1 VEPLYGLAKV
11 LLRRPLR
18 HGLRWRVEGVERI
31 PPVGPVLL
39 ASNHVSY
46 LDPLCLAYV
55 GDLAGRNVRFLAKD
69 ELFESWW
76 FGPIMRQLGNI
87 AVLRGTADATG
98 ALDAAAAAL
107 RVGECLV
114 VFPEGT
120 ISHDLEPMAGKT
132 GAARLA
138 RAAGVP
144 VTPVGLWGSHRVIP
158 WRGLGHRP
166 ARRLRTAVVAVVGE
180 PVSIG
185 PRDNPREST
194 DRIMAAICAQVRR
207 AREVY
212 PQQPRSEADGW
223 WVRPPETAR
232 LRSCRGRV
240 AQQLLD
246 ASPEVPGGAGVSPEV
261 PGGAGVS
268 PEVEA

>member
-18 HGLRWRVEGVERI
+18 HGLRWKVEGVERI
-31 PPVGPVLL
+31 PAEGPVLL

-46 LDPLCLAYV
+46 LDPLCLAYL
-55 GDLAGRNVRFLAKD
+55 GDLAGRKVRFLAKA

-76 FGPIMRQLGNI
+76 FGPIVRKLGNI
-87 AVLRGTADATG
+87 PVHRGTADSTG
-98 ALDAAAAAL
+98 ALEAAAATLAA
-107 RVGECLV
+107 GECVV

-120 ISHDLEPMAGKT
+120 ISDDLEPMAGKT

-158 WRGLGHRP
+158 PGHQR
-166 ARRLRTAVVAVVGE
+166 ARRLRTAIAAVVGDSV
-180 PVSIG
+180 PVG
-185 PRDNPREST
+185 ARDNPREST
-194 DRIMAAICAQVRR
+194 DRIMGAICAQVRR
-207 AREVY
+207 AREIY
-212 PQQPRSEADGW
+212 PQTPRSEADGW
-223 WVRPPETAR
+223 WVRRPETAR

-240 AQQLLD
+240 AQHLLD
-246 ASPEVPGGAGVSPEV
+246 SPVSSETEP
-261 PGGAGVS
+261 
-268 PEVEA
+268 

>member
-1 VEPLYGLAKV
+1 MEPLYGLAKV

-18 HGLRWRVEGVERI
+18 HGLQWRVEGVERI
-31 PPVGPVLL
+31 PAEGPVLL

-55 GDLAGRNVRFLAKD
+55 GDLAGRKVRFLAKG

-76 FGPIMRQLGNI
+76 FGPIMRKLGNV
-87 AVLRGTADATG
+87 AVLRGTADSTG
-98 ALDAAAAAL
+98 ALEAAAAKL
-107 RVGECLV
+107 RAGECVV

-120 ISHDLEPMAGKT
+120 ISKDFDPMPGKT

-158 WRGLGHRP
+158 PRRRR

-180 PVSIG
+180 PVSIS
-185 PRDNPREST
+185 PKDNPREST

-207 AREVY
+207 AREIY
-212 PQQPRSEADGW
+212 PQKARSEADGW
-223 WVRPPETAR
+223 WVRPPGTAR

-246 ASPEVPGGAGVSPEV
+246 APPEIPGGAGVSPEA
-261 PGGAGVS
+261 GA
-268 PEVEA
+268 

>member
-1 VEPLYGLAKV
+1 MEPLYGLAKV

-18 HGLRWRVEGVERI
+18 HGLRWTVEGVERI
-31 PPVGPVLL
+31 PAEGPVVL

-46 LDPLCLAYV
+46 LDPLCVAYV
-55 GDLAGRNVRFLAKD
+55 ADLAGRKVRFLAKA

-76 FGPIMRQLGNI
+76 FGPVVRKLGNI
-87 AVLRGTADATG
+87 PVHRGTADSTG
-98 ALDAAAAAL
+98 ALEVAAATLVA
-107 RVGECLV
+107 GECIV

-120 ISHDLEPMAGKT
+120 ISDDLDPMAGKT

-158 WRGLGHRP
+158 PGRQR
-166 ARRLRTAVVAVVGE
+166 ARVLRTAVAAVVGDSV
-180 PVSIG
+180 PVG
-185 PRDNPREST
+185 PGDNPREST
-194 DRIMAAICAQVRR
+194 DRIMGAICAQVRR
-207 AREVY
+207 AREIY
-212 PQQPRSEADGW
+212 PQTPRSEADGW
-223 WVRPPETAR
+223 WVRRPETAR

-246 ASPEVPGGAGVSPEV
+246 APVSPEID
-261 PGGAGVS
+261 PGH
-268 PEVEA
+268 